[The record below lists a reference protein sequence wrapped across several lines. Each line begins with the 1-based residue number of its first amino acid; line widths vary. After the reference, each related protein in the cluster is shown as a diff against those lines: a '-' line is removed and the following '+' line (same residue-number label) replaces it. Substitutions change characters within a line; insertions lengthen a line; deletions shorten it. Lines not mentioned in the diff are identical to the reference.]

1 MPILLSGAP
10 IRDDDGAV
18 TEMIFVFSDLSQI
31 REVERLRD
39 DFFHGIIHELRTPL
53 ATILMYARLL
63 REGKAQQKEIH
74 GRYRGLR
81 YRFASVPKHSSQ

>member
-1 MPILLSGAP
+1 MAVRCPCCSAAHLFGMNGK
-10 IRDDDGAV
+10 GAV
-18 TEMIFVFSDLSQI
+18 NEMIFVFSDLSQI

-63 REGKAQQKEIH
+63 REGKGPAKRK
-74 GRYRGLR
+74 GRSLPGRHRTG
-81 YRFASVPKHSSQ
+81 K